1 MPDDLVVPQPGLSAF
16 ERTDAPD
23 VDTVSQVM
31 QVIGIGAQLSG
42 HRDLVSEPGAP
53 DRGLMADLKVPRV
66 AALGDRR
73 VRPDECDAYVRRRH
87 GDTITRA
94 LTGPLAA
101 VDHGEARMVLWSDL
115 GGSEPVGDERSW
127 QVAAVAFLLA
137 ALHSVHE
144 GELLRVAAA
153 SELTWQGFPV
163 ARRGTRSRQDDAD
176 QALMSVLEAGTA
188 SDSEDVRV
196 MAGNALARLA
206 EADEALTAAAEAHAA
221 PGPDD
226 ADAQNAQ
233 PLGGAGATSGAA
245 ESVIIHGAWANK
257 GPTGQWWR
265 PLGTKT
271 FHSFLLSENI
281 GGSLY
286 NGDDPFEW
294 SGSDRDHQRNVAG
307 KALRWW
313 VDRPQGG
320 DRLKAAF
327 AHSHGGTVLMSAA
340 AHRGLQVDLMV
351 ALACPDY
358 DWGTNTIEA
367 NNIQANIPLIL
378 SIRARHDA
386 VLLADR
392 IHALNARHSSH
403 GLVGGTDKELL
414 GVGHAGVHQEHV
426 WRKETLAQWVET
438 EAAKLGWTP

>member
-1 MPDDLVVPQPGLSAF
+1 MPDDLVVPRPGWSAF
-16 ERTDAPD
+16 EPTDAPD

-31 QVIGIGAQLSG
+31 QVLGIGAQLSG
-42 HRDLVSEPGAP
+42 HQNLVSEQSAP
-53 DRGLMADLKVPRV
+53 DRSLMAELEVPHV

-73 VRPDECDAYVRRRH
+73 VSPDECDAYVQGRYR
-87 GDTITRA
+87 GAIAGA

-101 VDHGEARMVLWSDL
+101 AEHREARMVLWRDL
-115 GGSEPVGDERSW
+115 DGSEPAGDTRSR

-137 ALHSVHE
+137 ALHSDHE

-206 EADEALTAAAEAHAA
+206 EADEALTVAAEVHTG
-221 PGPDD
+221 PGP
-226 ADAQNAQ
+226 ADVQNAQ

-245 ESVIIHGAWANK
+245 ESVIIHGTWANN

-265 PLGTKT
+265 PKGNQT
-271 FHSFLLSENI
+271 FHDFLRKENV
-281 GGSLY
+281 GRSLY
-286 NGDDPFEW
+286 NRDDCFEW
-294 SGSDRDHQRNVAG
+294 SGNDRNHQRYVAG

-320 DRLKAAF
+320 GRLKAAF

-340 AHRGLQVDLMV
+340 AHQGLQVDLMV

-358 DWGTNTIEA
+358 NWGTNTPEA
-367 NNIQANIPLIL
+367 KNIQANIPLII
-378 SIRARHDA
+378 SIRAKHDA

-392 IHALNARHSSH
+392 MHALKGRRRSAH
-403 GLVGGTDKELL
+403 GLAASTDKLL
-414 GVGHAGVHQEHV
+414 PGVGHAGVHKVQV
-426 WRKETLAQWVET
+426 WQNEQLAQWVET
-438 EAAKLGWTP
+438 QAAKAQRSP